1 MINEA
6 SMNNINSA
14 PSYGRCFDQWRAAC
28 PAPWRAYTQHAFVTG
43 LGDGSLP
50 RSAFLHYLRQD
61 YIFLTHFSRAWA
73 LAIVK
78 ADDLDEMKAASATV
92 HALIH
97 EEMQLHVRICAA
109 EGISEQELS
118 DTREAPQ
125 NIAYTRYVLEAGYS
139 GDFLDL
145 LAALAPCVMGYGEIG
160 ARLAALEPADV
171 YRDWIDTYASDEY
184 QTLCH
189 DIGTLID
196 NAVIARLGTTAEATP
211 RWQAL
216 CDRFRTATELEAD
229 FWQIGLSG

>member
-1 MINEA
+1 
-6 SMNNINSA
+6 MNKTTNNSTINS
-14 PSYGRCFDQWRAAC
+14 PSYGRCFDQWRGAC
-28 PAPWRAYTQHAFVTG
+28 PAQWRAYTQHDFVSG

-50 RSAFLHYLRQD
+50 RSSFLRYLRQD

-78 ADDLDEMKAASATV
+78 ADDLAEMKVASATV

-109 EGISEQELS
+109 EGINEQQLS

-160 ARLAALEPADV
+160 VRLAASEPADV
-171 YRDWIDTYASDEY
+171 YRDWIDTYANDEY
-184 QTLCH
+184 QTLCR
-189 DIGTLID
+189 DVGLLID
-196 NAVIARLGTTAEATP
+196 NAVIARLGTNAEATP
-211 RWQAL
+211 RWHAL

-229 FWQIGLSG
+229 FWQMGLSG

>member
-1 MINEA
+1 MNETSHGTVIN
-6 SMNNINSA
+6 A
-14 PSYGRCFDQWRAAC
+14 PSYGHHFDQWRTAC
-28 PAPWRAYTQHAFVTG
+28 PVPWQAYTHHDFVTG
-43 LGDGSLP
+43 LADGQLP
-50 RSAFLHYLRQD
+50 RASFLYYLRQD

-78 ADDLDEMKAASATV
+78 ADNLQEMKAASATV

-97 EEMQLHVRICAA
+97 DEMQLHVRICAA

-118 DTREAPQ
+118 TTREAPQ

-160 ARLAALEPADV
+160 ARLAASQPAAD

-184 QTLCH
+184 QALCR
-189 DIGTLID
+189 DVGLLID
-196 NAVIARLGTTAEATP
+196 NAITTRLGTDAEATP
-211 RWQAL
+211 RWHAL
-216 CDRFRTATELEAD
+216 CDRFRTATELEID
-229 FWQIGLSG
+229 FWQMGMKG